1 VRLLTINSSPRQF
14 EFQSAGPMDFPLW
27 IELIGAVHENPS
39 RFWLMVVGSGMTTAV
54 AGAIWSGME
63 WKKQSTAQECRSQYL
78 EVYRHQQELIVKQAR
93 LMGTVTPQ
101 LVQMSEQLAKTTTV
115 AMTGCEPEIS
125 DFVLKVHPSDATVEF
140 RIVRHDRKAH
150 EQAADGR
157 DAARTNVEVEV
168 PVSSSSRPANRT
180 AGDH

>member
-1 VRLLTINSSPRQF
+1 VPLDLGVVELIGSPRQF

-54 AGAIWSGME
+54 AGAIGREWSGRT
-63 WKKQSTAQECRSQYL
+63 KGLRKNAVVSISKSIGNR
-78 EVYRHQQELIVKQAR
+78 QELIVKQAR

-140 RIVRHDRKAH
+140 RML
-150 EQAADGR
+150 AA
-157 DAARTNVEVEV
+157 V
-168 PVSSSSRPANRT
+168 
-180 AGDH
+180 